1 MTSMYDLLDR
11 YISRQYDVS
20 PEDACVRGWLMDT
33 SDDRPILLR
42 LATLYEDRVRRR

>member
-1 MTSMYDLLDR
+1 MTPMYDLLDR
-11 YISRQYDVS
+11 YISRQYDVT
-20 PEDACVRGWLMDT
+20 PRDAGVRGWLMDT

>member
-1 MTSMYDLLDR
+1 MYDLLDR